1 MSIIIN
7 GGHKQTAEVEFAG
20 KHPDIFSSHL
30 AAEFVKNVAL
40 KASEINALESLRMD
54 INVQIL
60 ASEPKNDITPI
71 IVHIGGQITCDPS
84 INLSEVAKQSVV
96 ILLKKARY
104 LEFSVYS
111 EDAIKI
117 DLEGITVQSPNL
129 NKTTMKN
136 AFADSCVSYGHYVAK
151 PYGLSGTFPSL
162 IISQQVDQLIDRY
175 AKEVN
180 GELRSDGKVHV
191 TVQYNE
197 KGFTVAD
204 VYISVAHSKDIKQG
218 WRDELKKYLID
229 NIANYGIEK
238 AEFNVNSGGD
248 FNVFFLDADAGVSKA
263 KDDVIISGGIH
274 QLGTDRVWGKCM
286 FKASSTLIPYT
297 FALSKIICDVT
308 GAKFASVSG
317 YSHYGQEKAFFDV
330 QDLDPAL
337 ENKRSAINTAL
348 ANMTRDRDGIRQIL
362 DMPIT
367 KETYISYN
375 DITFFHSSDKPWKK
389 DNAELEEMFKK
400 AYQG

>member
-7 GGHKQTAEVEFAG
+7 QGHKQTAEVEFAG

-30 AAEFVKNVAL
+30 AAEFVKNVAI
-40 KASEINALESLRMD
+40 KASENHVLESLRMD

-60 ASEPKNDITPI
+60 ASVPENGITPI
-71 IVHIGGQITCDPS
+71 IVHIGGQVTCDPS
-84 INLSEVAKQSVV
+84 INLSEIAKQSVV

-104 LEFSVYS
+104 LDFGVYS
-111 EDAIKI
+111 QDKIKI

-136 AFADSCVSYGHYVAK
+136 AFADSCVSYGHYIAS

-162 IISQQVDQLIDRY
+162 IISQKVDQLIDKY

-191 TVQYNE
+191 TVTYNK
-197 KGFTVAD
+197 KGFLVED
-204 VYISVAHSKDIKQG
+204 VYISVAHSKNIKEG
-218 WRDELKKYLID
+218 WREELKQYLIK
-229 NIANYGIEK
+229 NIADYGIEN

-297 FALSKIICDVT
+297 FALSKVICDVT

-317 YSHYGQEKAFFDV
+317 YSHYGQEKAFFVV
-330 QDLDPAL
+330 QDLDPAYESKRSEINNAL
-337 ENKRSAINTAL
+337 ENIV
-348 ANMTRDRDGIRQIL
+348 RDRDGIRTIL
-362 DMPIT
+362 GMPIT
-367 KETYISYN
+367 TQTYTTYN
-375 DITFFHSSDKPWKK
+375 DITFFHSNEKPWKK
-389 DNAELEEMFKK
+389 NNKELEAIFKQ
-400 AYQG
+400 AYKG